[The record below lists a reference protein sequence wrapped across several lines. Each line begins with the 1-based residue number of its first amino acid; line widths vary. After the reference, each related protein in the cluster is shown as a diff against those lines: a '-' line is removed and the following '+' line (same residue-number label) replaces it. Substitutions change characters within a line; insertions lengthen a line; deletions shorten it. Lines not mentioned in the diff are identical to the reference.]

1 MTIQNRRVVMR
12 QHPQGEV
19 GAGDF
24 EMQSAALPGLSDGD
38 ILVRNLYLSLDPYM
52 RLRMRPGRSY
62 QPPMQVGDIMPAQT
76 VGEVI
81 ESRAASVPKGALV
94 VARAG
99 WQDYAAVPAASVR
112 VIDAAL
118 GPVSTALGVL
128 GMPGVTAHYGLLH
141 LGRPKPG
148 QTVVVSAASGAVGSI
163 VGQIAK
169 LKGCRAVGIAG
180 GEKKCRYVVEEL
192 GFDACVDYRSPD
204 FQKQL
209 EAATPDRVDVD
220 FENVGGMVMDAVLS
234 RLNDYARVVLCGV
247 ISDYEAPIQD
257 GARNAATNGV
267 TRVRELLVNRAS
279 LQAFIISEHP
289 EHWAPAFA
297 DLAQW
302 LKEGKI
308 KYREDIAQGLENAP
322 AAFMKMLKGGNFGK
336 QLVKLQ

>member
-1 MTIQNRRVVMR
+1 MSTQNRRIVMR
-12 QHPQGEV
+12 QHPQGDVQQE
-19 GAGDF
+19 DF
-24 EMQSAALPGLSDGD
+24 ELQTVPLPNPSDGD
-38 ILVRNLYLSLDPYM
+38 VLVRNDYLSLDPYM

-62 QPPMQVGDIMPAQT
+62 QPPMDVGEIMPAQT

-81 ESRAASVPKGALV
+81 ESRSSAVSKGTLV

-99 WQDYAAVPAASVR
+99 WQEYAAVPAAAVR
-112 VIDAAL
+112 TIDPAL

-141 LGRPKPG
+141 LGKPQAG

-169 LKGCRAVGIAG
+169 IKGCRAVGIAG
-180 GEKKCRYVVEEL
+180 GAQKCRYVVEEL
-192 GFDACVDYRSPD
+192 GFDACIDYRSSD
-204 FQKQL
+204 FEAKL

-220 FENVGGMVMDAVLS
+220 FENVGGKVMNAVLG

-247 ISDYEAPIQD
+247 ISDYESTED
-257 GARNAATNGV
+257 NAAANGV

-289 EHWAPAFA
+289 EYWPTAFS
-297 DLAQW
+297 DLARW
-302 LKEGKI
+302 IKEGRL
-308 KYREDIAQGLENAP
+308 KYREDIVEGIENAP

-336 QLVKLQ
+336 QLVKLR

>member
-1 MTIQNRRVVMR
+1 MTVQNRRIVMR
-12 QHPQGEV
+12 QHPEGEV
-19 GAGDF
+19 RLQDF
-24 EMQSAALPGLSDGD
+24 ELQSLPLPQPREGEV
-38 ILVRNLYLSLDPYM
+38 LVRNLYLSLDPYM

-81 ESRAASVPKGALV
+81 DSRASAVPKSSIV

-99 WQDYAAVPAASVR
+99 WQDYAAVPAATVR
-112 VIDAAL
+112 VIDPAL

-141 LGRPKPG
+141 LGRPQPG

-163 VGQIAK
+163 VGQIARI
-169 LKGCRAVGIAG
+169 KGCRAVGIAG

-192 GFDACVDYRSPD
+192 GFDACIDYRSLD
-204 FQKQL
+204 FEQRL
-209 EAATPDRVDVD
+209 ATATPDRVDVD
-220 FENVGGMVMDAVLS
+220 FENVGGRVMDAVLG

-247 ISDYEAPIQD
+247 ISDYEATA
-257 GARNAATNGV
+257 GNAAANGV

-289 EHWAPAFA
+289 EYWGGA
-297 DLAQW
+297 LAELAGW
-302 LKEGKI
+302 VKEGRI

-322 AAFMKMLKGGNFGK
+322 ATFLKLLTGANFGK
-336 QLVKLQ
+336 LLVKLH

>member
-1 MTIQNRRVVMR
+1 MSTQNRRIVMR
-12 QHPQGEV
+12 QHPQGDV
-19 GAGDF
+19 QQTDF
-24 EMQSAALPGLSDGD
+24 ETQSAPLPRPGDGE
-38 ILVRNLYLSLDPYM
+38 ILVRNDYLSLDPYM

-81 ESRAASVPKGALV
+81 ESRSPLVPQGATV
-94 VARAG
+94 VARSG
-99 WQDYAAVPAASVR
+99 WQEYAVVPADTAR
-112 VIDAAL
+112 VIDPAL

-141 LGRPKPG
+141 LGKPQPG

-192 GFDACVDYRSPD
+192 GFDACIDYRSAD
-204 FQKQL
+204 FEAQL
-209 EAATPDRVDVD
+209 EAATPNRVDVD
-220 FENVGGMVMDAVLS
+220 FENVGGKVMDAVLG

-247 ISDYEAPIQD
+247 ISDYEATTD
-257 GARNAATNGV
+257 EAAAANGV

-289 EHWAPAFA
+289 EFWPPAFA
-297 DLAQW
+297 DLSRW
-302 LKEGKI
+302 VKEGKI
-308 KYREDIAQGLENAP
+308 KYREDIAQGIENAP
-322 AAFMKMLKGGNFGK
+322 AAFMKLLKGGNFGK
-336 QLVKLQ
+336 QLVKLR

>member
-1 MTIQNRRVVMR
+1 MTVQNRRIVMR
-12 QHPQGEV
+12 QHPEGEV
-19 GAGDF
+19 RLQDF
-24 EMQSAALPGLSDGD
+24 ELQSVALPQPREGEVL
-38 ILVRNLYLSLDPYM
+38 LRNLYLSLDPYM

-81 ESRAASVPKGALV
+81 DSRAPAVPKGSMV

-99 WQDYAAVPAASVR
+99 WQEYAAVPAGTVR
-112 VIDAAL
+112 AIDPAL

-141 LGRPKPG
+141 LGKPQPG
-148 QTVVVSAASGAVGSI
+148 QTVVVSAAAGAVGSI
-163 VGQIAK
+163 VGQIAR

-180 GEKKCRYVVEEL
+180 GERKCRYVVEEL
-192 GFDACVDYRSPD
+192 GFDACVDYRSAD
-204 FQKQL
+204 FAARL

-220 FENVGGMVMDAVLS
+220 FENVGGKVMDAVLG

-247 ISDYEAPIQD
+247 ISDYEATAD
-257 GARNAATNGV
+257 NAAANGV
-267 TRVRELLVNRAS
+267 TRMRELLVNRAS

-289 EHWAPAFA
+289 EYWAGA
-297 DLAQW
+297 LAELAGW
-302 LKEGKI
+302 VKEGRI

-322 AAFMKMLKGGNFGK
+322 ATFMKLLSGANFGK
-336 QLVKLQ
+336 LLVKLH

>member
-1 MTIQNRRVVMR
+1 MTTQNRRIIMR
-12 QHPQGEV
+12 QHPQGDV
-19 GAGDF
+19 QQGDF
-24 EMQSAALPGLSDGD
+24 ALQTENLPTPNEGE
-38 ILVRNLYLSLDPYM
+38 ILVRNDFLSLDPYM

-62 QPPMQVGDIMPAQT
+62 QPPMQVGDIMPAQS

-81 ESRAASVPKGALV
+81 ESRSPSVPKGALV
-94 VARAG
+94 VARSG
-99 WQDYAAVPAASVR
+99 WQEYAAVPAETAR
-112 VIDAAL
+112 VIDPAL

-141 LGRPKPG
+141 LGKPQPG

-180 GEKKCRYVVEEL
+180 GPQKCRYVVEDL
-192 GFDACVDYRSPD
+192 GFDACIDYRSAN
-204 FQKQL
+204 FEAQL
-209 EAATPDRVDVD
+209 EAATPNRVDVD
-220 FENVGGMVMDAVLS
+220 FENVGGRVMDAVLG

-247 ISDYEAPIQD
+247 ISDYEAKI
-257 GARNAATNGV
+257 GEAAATNGV

-289 EHWAPAFA
+289 EYWTGAFA
-297 DLAQW
+297 DLSRW
-302 LKEGKI
+302 VKEGKI

-322 AAFMKMLKGGNFGK
+322 AAFMKLLKGGNFGK
-336 QLVKLQ
+336 QLVKLR